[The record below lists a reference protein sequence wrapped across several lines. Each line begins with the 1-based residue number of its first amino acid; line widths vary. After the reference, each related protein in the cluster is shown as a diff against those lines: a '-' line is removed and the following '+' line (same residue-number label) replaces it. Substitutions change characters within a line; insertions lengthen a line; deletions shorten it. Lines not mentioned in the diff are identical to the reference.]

1 MTDLIV
7 TINAGSSSIKFSVY
21 RIAQGQLTQLA
32 LGQIDGIGGKA
43 HFAVKKTG
51 GEKTGY
57 DFDQSQGAVDHRVA
71 LAAVLDWLESEGDG
85 ANVVGVGHRVV
96 HGGPIYSEPVRLD
109 DAVLAK
115 LKSFEPLAP
124 LHQPFNLAGVEAAR
138 AAFPGAPQV
147 ACFDTAFHR
156 RHTFIADTYAL
167 PRAYYDEGVR
177 RYGFHGLSYEFIHRI
192 LRHEEPVLARGKVIV
207 AHLGNGASLCAINAG
222 KSVGSTMGFTALDG
236 LPMGTRCGQ
245 LDPGVVLYLMEE
257 KNMSAAQITDLLYK
271 NSGLKGMSGISND
284 VRELEASDAPSAR
297 EALDYF
303 VSRVRRNI
311 GGLSA
316 ELGGLDCLVLTG
328 GIGENAVNIR
338 RKILENMEWFGIQ
351 IDFDANARNERII
364 SEKGSPTVVL
374 ILKTD
379 EERMIAAHTAE
390 LLDLKKPLV
399 PPLE

>member
-1 MTDLIV
+1 MADIIV
-7 TINAGSSSIKFSVY
+7 TINAGSSSIKFAAY
-21 RIAQGQLTQLA
+21 EIARGQLVRLA
-32 LGQIDGIGGKA
+32 LGLIDGIGGKA
-43 HFAVKKTG
+43 RFSVRKNDGETTG
-51 GEKTGY
+51 F
-57 DFDQSQGAVDHRVA
+57 DLDQSHHAMDHRMA
-71 LAAVLDWLESEGDG
+71 LAAVLDWLETEENG

-96 HGGPIYSEPVRLD
+96 HGGPVYAEPVLVD
-109 DAVLAK
+109 DAVLAR

-138 AAFPGAPQV
+138 EAFPKAAQV

-245 LDPGVVLYLMEE
+245 LDPGVVLYLMAE
-257 KNMSAAQITDLLYK
+257 KKMNAAEITDLLYK

-284 VRELEASDAPSAR
+284 VRDLEASSEQSAR
-297 EALDYF
+297 DALDYF

-328 GIGENAVNIR
+328 GIGENAVKL
-338 RKILENMEWFGIQ
+338 RKAILENMEWFGIQ

-390 LLDLKKPLV
+390 LLELKKPLV
-399 PPLE
+399 PAIA